1 MSQTWSDLLG
11 QDVLVLVTFALKL
24 ARMDTSCMQ
33 LYVNYRSWNFGNFLS
48 YFSYHS
54 INILD
59 DFPKSDISYF
69 LSRPPSASAVRIR
82 ALQSPKM
89 AHTYLSYLKVQ
100 HQELFVQ
107 SFYPIFSTKQSYL
120 AQNSRTFLSEKPLV
134 TSGNFFLRISLTCLY
149 VLLSST
155 RFLIKVILLS
165 I

>member
-1 MSQTWSDLLG
+1 MSQTWGDLLG

-33 LYVNYRSWNFGNFLS
+33 LYVNYRSWNFGNLLS
-48 YFSYHS
+48 YFCYHS

-89 AHTYLSYLKVQ
+89 AHTYLKVQ
-100 HQELFVQ
+100 HQELFVYVQ
-107 SFYPIFSTKQSYL
+107 SFYPIFSTKQSHVSFWKAKKKRYL
-120 AQNSRTFLSEKPLV
+120 FRAFEDIASNWKKGTFLAL
-134 TSGNFFLRISLTCLY
+134 
-149 VLLSST
+149 
-155 RFLIKVILLS
+155 
-165 I
+165 